1 MEQSIKKK
9 ERLTLTDFARVRLKG
24 TLDAIG
30 GFLNRLGVLPIQMT
44 YLGLLGHALGAFFLW
59 QGDMTTGGLVILV
72 LAPVDALD
80 GTMARL
86 RGESSQWGAFV
97 DSTVDRYSEL
107 FVFGSLIFYFAST
120 GNVWGALFAFL
131 AASGSVLV
139 SYVRAR
145 AQSLGFDIKIGLLSR
160 LERYLIL
167 IPSLVFNVPM
177 YGMAIIAVG
186 AHITA
191 LQRIFAMRRE
201 VHRKQE

>member
-9 ERLTLTDFARVRLKG
+9 ERITLTDFLRVRLKG

-44 YLGLLGHALGAFFLW
+44 YLGLVGHALGAIFLA
-59 QGDMTTGGLVILV
+59 QGKMTAGGLVILL

-107 FVFGSLIFYFAST
+107 FVFGSLIYHFASH
-120 GNVWGALFAFL
+120 GEVLGALLAFL

-160 LERYLIL
+160 FERYLIL
-167 IPSLVFNVPM
+167 IPSLVFNLPV
-177 YGMAIIAVG
+177 YGMAFIALG

-201 VHRKQE
+201 VHQSNY

>member
-1 MEQSIKKK
+1 MEHSIEKK
-9 ERLTLTDFARVRLKG
+9 ERLTLTDFLRVRLKG
-24 TLDAIG
+24 ILDAIG
-30 GFLNRLGVLPIQMT
+30 GFLNQLGILPIQMT
-44 YLGLLGHALGAFFLW
+44 YLGLIGHALGAIFLA
-59 QGDMTTGGLVILV
+59 QGKMTVGGLIIFF

-107 FVFGSLIFYFAST
+107 FVFGSLIYYFASH
-120 GNVWGALFAFL
+120 GDWLGAILAFL

-145 AQSLGFDIKIGLLSR
+145 AQSLGFDIKVGLLSR

-167 IPSLVFNVPM
+167 IPSLVFNLPL
-177 YGMAIIAVG
+177 YGMALIAVG
-186 AHITA
+186 AHFTA
-191 LQRIFAMRRE
+191 LQRIFALRME
-201 VHRKQE
+201 IHQN